1 MICIVVLIHTLQAD
15 EHMEYGSLYHESL
28 YFFQEAIGRSAVP
41 VFFVISGYMFF
52 YKVENLTKDIYK
64 SKLKRRVTSLL
75 VPYLFWNSLALIEG
89 CIKHLPA
96 LAGLFPNIGNQPI
109 DFFYC
114 IKSFWC
120 TPDGTCPIY
129 YPFWYIR
136 DLMVCA
142 LFTPIIYLFVKKI
155 KLLWLLLLFLGMLL
169 KIKMMPGLGFGSLFY
184 FSIGC
189 YWSIWQTDKTPSLY
203 MLMAIGLCWIPVAVL
218 DTMTKDY
225 YLHLLSNV
233 LGVGSL
239 YLVGLLAVRKFS
251 CKISRDLVQSV
262 FFIFATHAF
271 FVRYIS
277 KAIFALLKPSSEIV
291 CFLLQFVI
299 MTLTVMLSRELYVIL
314 NRYAPKVCKV
324 ITGKR

>member
-1 MICIVVLIHTLQAD
+1 
-15 EHMEYGSLYHESL
+15 MEYGSLYHESL

-142 LFTPIIYLFVKKI
+142 LFTPHHIFIRKEDKAIMAVTPILRNALENQNDAGAWFRFAVLF
-155 KLLWLLLLFLGMLL
+155 LHRLLLV
-169 KIKMMPGLGFGSLFY
+169 
-184 FSIGC
+184 
-189 YWSIWQTDKTPSLY
+189 D
-203 MLMAIGLCWIPVAVL
+203 
-218 DTMTKDY
+218 
-225 YLHLLSNV
+225 
-233 LGVGSL
+233 
-239 YLVGLLAVRKFS
+239 LA
-251 CKISRDLVQSV
+251 D
-262 FFIFATHAF
+262 
-271 FVRYIS
+271 
-277 KAIFALLKPSSEIV
+277 
-291 CFLLQFVI
+291 
-299 MTLTVMLSRELYVIL
+299 
-314 NRYAPKVCKV
+314 
-324 ITGKR
+324 